1 MVAIKN
7 EGGKPDESR
16 EVPARVVEE
25 DVIAHVKSKEEGGF
39 VAYSQEM
46 WQTLRRLFNLCESH
60 FAALCDTRVILPTT
74 GCPHPPAPR
83 LGVLWL
89 QRMETQLQLS
99 YS

>member
-25 DVIAHVKSKEEGGF
+25 DMIAHIKSKEEGGF
-39 VAYSQEM
+39 VSFSQEM

-74 GCPHPPAPR
+74 GCSPLCRCPK
-83 LGVLWL
+83 
-89 QRMETQLQLS
+89 RMETRLQLS